1 MSIRNDSL
9 IYERGNLVAFLVIP
23 SGSLLPAA
31 LLVLVMLVLIVSP
44 WSTPRKSWC
53 PSKHRRVSLRS
64 MPLLP
69 ESRHSWLTI
78 FAIPETSH
86 EFFAGNRRCDHYHD
100 LEETVNVELQQL

>member
-44 WSTPRKSWC
+44 WSTIW
-53 PSKHRRVSLRS
+53 RVTVCLTCDR
-64 MPLLP
+64 LP
-69 ESRHSWLTI
+69 ITI
-78 FAIPETSH
+78 PTFVI
-86 EFFAGNRRCDHYHD
+86 
-100 LEETVNVELQQL
+100 